1 MKKQRNIIRIIHLI
15 GAAAIGTFIYSPY
28 GDITWFKLLTQAGI
42 IPLLTLTG
50 LWLWK
55 PKWFKLNRN
64 TSSLSIFL
72 LALFFIAG
80 NAQAQDRLRG
90 GSGGFT
96 VGFKSY
102 STSAH
107 QFFIPDGGPAI
118 GDNIIQF
125 GGEGYGLLNRWVIGG
140 SGYMSRG
147 DEIEENNLQYQIHGG
162 GGFLN
167 VGYVVHHTQELLVFP
182 LLGIGV
188 DALGISR
195 RVEEDIAFEPDRFL
209 EANYFIVRPS
219 LELGAGVD
227 WFPGKNGLK
236 LGIRTGY
243 NVTLSR
249 GNEWRHYGGEIT
261 NPNLPD
267 NDLDG
272 FYIRLTIGGG
282 HFRNNE

>member
-15 GAAAIGTFIYSPY
+15 GAAAIGIFIYSPY
-28 GDITWFKLLTQAGI
+28 GDIAWFNLLMKAGI

-50 LWLWK
+50 IWLWK
-55 PKWFKLNRN
+55 PKWFRRNRKLATLITLAIISTSLCN
-64 TSSLSIFL
+64 TS
-72 LALFFIAG
+72 
-80 NAQAQDRLRG
+80 QAQDRLKG
-90 GSGGFT
+90 GSGGFI

-102 STSAH
+102 NTSAH
-107 QFFIPDGGPAI
+107 QFFIPEGGPTI

-147 DEIEENNLQYQIHGG
+147 DQTEENNLQYQIHGG

-167 VGYVVHHTQELLVFP
+167 VGYVVYQTQELLVFP

-195 RVEEDIAFEPDRFL
+195 RVEEDITFEPDRFL

-227 WFPGKNGLK
+227 WFPGKKGLK

-261 NPNLPD
+261 NPDLPD

-272 FYIRLTIGGG
+272 FYVRLTVGGG
-282 HFRNNE
+282 HFGIKE